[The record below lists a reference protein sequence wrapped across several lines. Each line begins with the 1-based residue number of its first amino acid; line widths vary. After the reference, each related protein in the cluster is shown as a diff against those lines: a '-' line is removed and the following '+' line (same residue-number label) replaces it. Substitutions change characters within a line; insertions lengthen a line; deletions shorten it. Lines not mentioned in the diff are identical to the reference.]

1 MMRQRGMPPT
11 PRAMSRAS
19 DPVGTNCMSS
29 LTGWSPRRMTLPLP
43 NWRSICVT
51 AASRALSLSKVALL
65 SCSGRGKYCQG
76 SVHGAGPLQE
86 ATIQDDADDT
96 KLRYVDVLQGKWV
109 TRTAKTGDGEMR
121 PPGASLSLEEPGS
134 GQRGRHVGLQA
145 RQRPVVVDELQRH
158 DAFGAAQRQEDG
170 LRDGHLTTLYEHLR
184 ERLGE
189 PGHARRRH
197 HAEERQRDVQR
208 VVEAQH
214 FVALERPALP
224 GLDGA
229 PRLVG
234 EVAGDEQ
241 PKRVVVAHRVHPAIS
256 RRSRWSAVETL

>member
-1 MMRQRGMPPT
+1 MMRPRGMPPT

-29 LTGWSPRRMTLPLP
+29 LTGWSPRRMTLRVP

-96 KLRYVDVLQGKWV
+96 KLRDVDVLQWKWL
-109 TRTAKTGDGEMR
+109 TRTAKPGDGEVR
-121 PPGASLSLEEPGS
+121 QPGPSPRLEQAGA

-145 RQRPVVVDELQRH
+145 GQLAVAVGELQRD
-158 DAFGAAQRQEDG
+158 DAFGAAHGQEDG
-170 LRDGHLTTLYEHLR
+170 LRDGHLATLYEHLR
-184 ERLGE
+184 QLSLIHISEPTRLGM
-189 PGHARRRH
+189 
-197 HAEERQRDVQR
+197 
-208 VVEAQH
+208 
-214 FVALERPALP
+214 
-224 GLDGA
+224 
-229 PRLVG
+229 
-234 EVAGDEQ
+234 
-241 PKRVVVAHRVHPAIS
+241 IS
-256 RRSRWSAVETL
+256 YAVFCLKK

>member
-1 MMRQRGMPPT
+1 MMRPRGMPPT

-96 KLRYVDVLQGKWV
+96 KLRDVDVLQGKWL
-109 TRTAKTGDGEMR
+109 TRTAQTGDGEVR
-121 PPGASLSLEEPGS
+121 QPGPSPRLEQAGAGLFEP
-134 GQRGRHVGLQA
+134 RGRPWL
-145 RQRPVVVDELQRH
+145 P
-158 DAFGAAQRQEDG
+158 
-170 LRDGHLTTLYEHLR
+170 HLTVARFRRSCQPFPLQNVNIPQFCVVRVVLYSSLL
-184 ERLGE
+184 ERAGAVHTPLAVFPASG
-189 PGHARRRH
+189 AR
-197 HAEERQRDVQR
+197 EERYLGQ
-208 VVEAQH
+208 
-214 FVALERPALP
+214 
-224 GLDGA
+224 
-229 PRLVG
+229 
-234 EVAGDEQ
+234 
-241 PKRVVVAHRVHPAIS
+241 
-256 RRSRWSAVETL
+256 

>member
-1 MMRQRGMPPT
+1 MMRPRGMPPT

-65 SCSGRGKYCQG
+65 SCSGRGKYCQA
-76 SVHGAGPLQE
+76 SVHGAGPLPE
-86 ATIQDDADDT
+86 ATIRD
-96 KLRYVDVLQGKWV
+96 
-109 TRTAKTGDGEMR
+109 
-121 PPGASLSLEEPGS
+121 
-134 GQRGRHVGLQA
+134 
-145 RQRPVVVDELQRH
+145 
-158 DAFGAAQRQEDG
+158 DAFGAAHGQEDG
-170 LRDGHLTTLYEHLR
+170 LRDGHLATLYEDLR

-189 PGHARRRH
+189 LGHARRRH
-197 HAEERQRDVQR
+197 LAEERQRDVQR
-208 VVEAQH
+208 VVEAQP
-214 FVALERPALP
+214 FVALERTVLP

-241 PKRVVVAHRVHPAIS
+241 PKRVVVAPRVHPASS